1 MYSPLRNSR
10 IKLSLGHIFWREVGQ
25 GPDVVFLHG
34 SWHDSS
40 QWLGTIEYLS
50 RYSHCLA
57 PDLLGFG
64 ESKSPNIHFSI
75 DLEVQCLAEYLDT
88 LKLRDVYLVG
98 HSLGGWVAA
107 SYAVKYPDR
116 VQGLV
121 LLAPEG
127 VNAPGQ
133 QQRMRDANLL
143 TANPPLT
150 FWLLRAIY
158 PLAKLF
164 GGKKK
169 FDRLFE
175 LRQQLLG
182 SDVALQLLFGRKLA
196 EIQAELVDEQLS
208 LLKVPVL
215 LLHGSLDSPF
225 ATALCQSYAALVPS
239 AEVEF
244 ISSGGCNLP
253 QEAPDIV
260 ANYIR
265 DFVK

>member
-10 IKLSLGHIFWREVGQ
+10 IKLSLGQIFWREVGQ
-25 GPDVVFLHG
+25 GPDLVFLHG

-40 QWLGTIEYLS
+40 QWLGTIEFLS
-50 RYSHCLA
+50 PEHHCVA

-116 VQGLV
+116 VQGLI

-133 QQRMRDANLL
+133 QQRLREAKLL
-143 TANPPLT
+143 TANPPWF
-150 FWLLRAIY
+150 FWLLRSVY
-158 PLAKLF
+158 PLAKLL
-164 GGKKK
+164 GSKKK
-169 FDRLFE
+169 FDRLFNFRE
-175 LRQQLLG
+175 QLLR
-182 SDVALQLLFGRKLA
+182 SNAARQLLFGRNRA
-196 EIQAELVDEQLS
+196 EIQAELVDDQLS
-208 LLKVPVL
+208 VLKARVL
-215 LLHGSLDSPF
+215 LLHGSQDTLF
-225 ATALCQSYAALVPS
+225 ANALCQSYAALIPS
-239 AEVEF
+239 ARLES
-244 ISSGGCNLP
+244 IDSGGGDLP
-253 QEAPDIV
+253 QEMPELV
-260 ANYIR
+260 AKYVR
-265 DFVK
+265 DFVR

>member
-10 IKLSLGHIFWREVGQ
+10 IKLSVGNIFWREVGQ
-25 GPDVVFLHG
+25 GPDLVFLHG

-50 RYSHCLA
+50 RYCHCLA

-64 ESKSPNIHFSI
+64 ESKCPNIHYSI

-88 LKLRDVYLVG
+88 LKLREVYLVG

-127 VNAPGQ
+127 VNTAGQ
-133 QQRMRDANLL
+133 QQRTREANLL
-143 TANPPLT
+143 TAKPPLA

-175 LRQQLLG
+175 FRQQLLG
-182 SDVALQLLFGRKLA
+182 SDVARQLLFDRQGA
-196 EIQAELVDEQLS
+196 EIKAELVDEQLS
-208 LLKVPVL
+208 WLKAPVL
-215 LLHGSLDSPF
+215 LLYGTQDT
-225 ATALCQSYAALVPS
+225 AAAALCQSYAALVPHAKLES
-239 AEVEF
+239 IEL
-244 ISSGGCNLP
+244 GGDNLP
-253 QEAPDIV
+253 QEMPDFV
-260 ANYIR
+260 AKYIR
-265 DFVK
+265 DFIK

>member
-25 GPDVVFLHG
+25 GPDLVFLHG

-50 RYSHCLA
+50 RYCHCLV

-75 DLEVQCLAEYLDT
+75 DLEVQCLEEYLDT
-88 LKLRDVYLVG
+88 LKLREVYLVG

-127 VNAPGQ
+127 VNTASQ
-133 QQRMRDANLL
+133 QQRMRDAKLL
-143 TANPPLT
+143 TAQPPLT

-158 PLAKLF
+158 PLAKLV
-164 GGKKK
+164 GSEKKL
-169 FDRLFE
+169 DRLFE
-175 LRQQLLG
+175 FRRQLLG
-182 SDVALQLLFGRKLA
+182 SDVARQLLFGRRQA
-196 EIQAELVDEQLS
+196 EIKAELVDEQLS
-208 LLKVPVL
+208 CLKVPVL
-215 LLHGSLDSPF
+215 LLHGSQDNI
-225 ATALCQSYAALVPS
+225 AAALCESYAALVPHAKLES
-239 AEVEF
+239 
-244 ISSGGCNLP
+244 IDRGGCNLP
-253 QEAPDIV
+253 QEMPDFV
-260 ANYIR
+260 AKYIW

>member
-25 GPDVVFLHG
+25 GPDLVFLHG

-50 RYSHCLA
+50 RYCHCLA

-75 DLEVQCLAEYLDT
+75 DLEVQCLEEYLDT
-88 LKLRDVYLVG
+88 LKLREVYLVG

-127 VNAPGQ
+127 VNAAGQ
-133 QQRMRDANLL
+133 RQRRQEAKLL
-143 TANPPLT
+143 SAKPPLF
-150 FWLLRAIY
+150 FWLLRSVY
-158 PLAKLF
+158 PLAKLL
-164 GGKKK
+164 GAKKK
-169 FDRLFE
+169 FARLFE

-182 SDVALQLLFGRKLA
+182 SDVAVQLLFGRNLA
-196 EIQAELVDEQLS
+196 EIKAELVDEQLS
-208 LLKVPVL
+208 LLKAPVL
-215 LLHGSLDSPF
+215 LLHGSLDSPL
-225 ATALCQSYAALVPS
+225 AAALCQSYAALIPN

-260 ANYIR
+260 AKYIR